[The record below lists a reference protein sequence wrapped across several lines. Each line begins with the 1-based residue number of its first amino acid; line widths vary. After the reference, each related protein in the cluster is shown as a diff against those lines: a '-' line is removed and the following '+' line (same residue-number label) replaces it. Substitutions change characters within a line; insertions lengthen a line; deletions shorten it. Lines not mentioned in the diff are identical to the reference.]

1 MKKQSILFIIVA
13 GLFWGT
19 SGLFVHALSPLGFT
33 APQMIVM
40 RGLVSALAMVV
51 YALIFNRGLFR
62 ITLQELFQFICSGF
76 CMFLTAVSYY
86 ISMQMS
92 SVATA
97 VILMYTAPVLVMI
110 FSVLFLGESM
120 TKAKFVSVVAMLI
133 GCCLVSGIV
142 GGLKFHF
149 LGVVFGLLA
158 GVAYSSYNIFA
169 KLQMRRK
176 YNPVSASMYTFI
188 FMAVFA
194 LCFGEPVTV
203 FRLTFENPVQVLPLF
218 IGIGLTSGV
227 IPYFLYTL
235 SLKSL
240 PVGTAAS
247 LAIVEPMSATV
258 YSILF
263 LHEPLSLPA
272 VIGIIM
278 ILGAVFLLSKTVE

>member
-1 MKKQSILFIIVA
+1 MFIIVA

-40 RGLVSALAMVV
+40 RGLVSAFSMVM
-51 YALIFNRGLFR
+51 YAFICNRSLFR
-62 ITLQELFQFICSGF
+62 ITLKELFQFICSGF
-76 CMFLTAVSYY
+76 FMFLTAVSYY
-86 ISMQMS
+86 ISMQMT

-110 FSVLFLGESM
+110 YSVLFLGESM
-120 TKAKFVSVVAMLI
+120 TKAKFVSVASMLV

-142 GGLKFHF
+142 GGLKFHL
-149 LGVVFGLLA
+149 LGVAFGLLS
-158 GVAYSSYNIFA
+158 GIAYSAYNISA
-169 KLQMRRK
+169 KLQMRKK

-194 LCFGEPVTV
+194 LCFGEPGTV
-203 FRLTFENPVQVLPLF
+203 FRLTMANPLRVLPLF
-218 IGIGLTSGV
+218 IGIGLSSGV
-227 IPYFLYTL
+227 IPYVLYTL
-235 SLKSL
+235 ALKSL

-247 LAIVEPMSATV
+247 LAIVEPMAATV
-258 YSILF
+258 YSIMF

-272 VIGIIM
+272 ILGIIL
-278 ILGAVFLLSKTVE
+278 ILGAVFLLSRTVE